1 MIIMVFLSLQ
11 SSNTC
16 VSVSLHDNV
25 NLLGYFATSKI
36 EKKQSESLLQLL
48 ENLFI
53 KFKIKKI
60 DKIYLSRGP
69 GSYTSLRAQLA
80 IAKGISLVFNSEIET
95 ITTFDALLQNGCC
108 SHKYFFTIFKEN
120 RPEYYFKIF
129 KKVKNRFAEFSK
141 ISSGEIS
148 VIQTVLE
155 KYKVIFSRDKLEI
168 IADMNYE
175 ILKNDCLKEFKKTV
189 KQINAKDVFKASQK
203 GMSNNIIEPIYL
215 FSHYAKK

>member
-1 MIIMVFLSLQ
+1 MVFLSLQ

-48 ENLFI
+48 EKLFL

-80 IAKGISLVFNSEIET
+80 IAKGIALVFNSKIET
-95 ITTFDALLQNGCC
+95 ITTFDALLQNGSN

-120 RPEYYFKIF
+120 RPEYFFKIF
-129 KKVKNRFAEFSK
+129 KKDKNRFVEFSK

-148 VIQTVLE
+148 VIQTIIE
-155 KYKVIFSRDKLEI
+155 KYKLFFYRDKLEI

-175 ILKNDCLKEFKKTV
+175 ILRNDCLKEFKKTV
-189 KQINAKDVFKASQK
+189 RQVNAKDIFKASQK